1 MEENQK
7 AASAGHGESGY
18 SGPQETDADVAAEEL
33 LIQSPWQRKPGRKKT
48 EAPFPVPPIIFW
60 NYYAFAAAFFFRKKP
75 PAMHTSTATPATM
88 AEPSR
93 PETVVPAALSL
104 LAKA

>member
-7 AASAGHGESGY
+7 AASAWHGESGY

-33 LIQSPWQRKPGRKKT
+33 LIQSPWQRKPGRQKT

-75 PAMHTSTATPATM
+75 PAMHTSRNIYISPDLFIIFYYPKVTTTLC
-88 AEPSR
+88 S
-93 PETVVPAALSL
+93 PEV
-104 LAKA
+104 